1 MDDELAW
8 AIPVVEAR
16 LGGGAAGWRC
26 EGRGRC
32 VLVSTRAASPPS
44 TSSPRLSPL
53 FSPRLRFCRPDA
65 RVQSKLYFAVVG
77 SPELLRFSPLAEAG
91 VCFSVDAELAR
102 AQACRVKA
110 AIRPTHLV

>member
-1 MDDELAW
+1 
-8 AIPVVEAR
+8 
-16 LGGGAAGWRC
+16 
-26 EGRGRC
+26 
-32 VLVSTRAASPPS
+32 
-44 TSSPRLSPL
+44 
-53 FSPRLRFCRPDA
+53 
-65 RVQSKLYFAVVG
+65 VQSKLYFAVVG